1 MVQVCQNWDSAANF
15 LSSRGFEKVCLVL
28 KSPVDLNLCKV
39 NIGKIIQELFIL
51 KFIKKHKN

>member
-15 LSSRGFEKVCLVL
+15 LSSRGFEKVWLVL

-51 KFIKKHKN
+51 SQYEI